1 MKRLVLFVLLLG
13 CLACN
18 AQTFCHT
25 PQVTNESHDRALGLQ
40 MMQKRT
46 TGVNNSLYK
55 LRVYIHV
62 IRKSDGTGGHSY
74 QDVQNTL
81 NILNSDFNPHGIYF
95 AWNGTTDYIDNTY
108 RYYHPSDTIFSVNS
122 HVDGIDIY
130 LFPDEVEKGNGG
142 LAHGVGMSSELYLGG
157 MYRSTFP
164 YVPSHVISHEMGHVL
179 YLYHTHHGT
188 SPEPGD
194 PGQCKELVNG
204 SNSAI
209 CGDYVEDTPADPN
222 LKQNVDTLTYQWT
235 KSGVDANGD
244 PYAPDTRQIMSY
256 TPPQCMSHFSLGQV
270 ERMYAAIE
278 SLNHLQSALMP
289 FIDGP
294 NIPCGEEIFKAESLP
309 NDCYTVWSWKNGSS
323 LPIVQGP
330 SSANQCSI
338 TNDNHAYI
346 NDTLVATVYKNGNV
360 VHTLEKAI
368 NTGCNFTGTYK
379 QAPHNY
385 VHWNYPGQAATPF
398 NEGETFM
405 VFKGTTITLRSNK
418 FINANITHSG
428 MPALSWTHSGD
439 SVTFFF
445 PYFEPNDPLLRSL
458 IPSND
463 NAMTVDVVNS
473 TCEHSRFYIMGSS
486 PLNPTMLSPNVQMN
500 RQGQSLIFSRNDA
513 EANSEISSV
522 EAEPKG
528 WTLTIANLAT
538 GQTMYQSRTDNDKL
552 GVFIRDWPAGIYVA
566 TIQAGNSSST
576 IKFKL

>member
-1 MKRLVLFVLLLG
+1 MR
-13 CLACN
+13 
-18 AQTFCHT
+18 
-25 PQVTNESHDRALGLQ
+25 
-40 MMQKRT
+40 
-46 TGVNNSLYK
+46 
-55 LRVYIHV
+55 
-62 IRKSDGTGGHSY
+62 
-74 QDVQNTL
+74 
-81 NILNSDFNPHGIYF
+81 
-95 AWNGTTDYIDNTY
+95 
-108 RYYHPSDTIFSVNS
+108 
-122 HVDGIDIY
+122 
-130 LFPDEVEKGNGG
+130 
-142 LAHGVGMSSELYLGG
+142 
-157 MYRSTFP
+157 
-164 YVPSHVISHEMGHVL
+164 
-179 YLYHTHHGT
+179 
-188 SPEPGD
+188 
-194 PGQCKELVNG
+194 
-204 SNSAI
+204 
-209 CGDYVEDTPADPN
+209 
-222 LKQNVDTLTYQWT
+222 
-235 KSGVDANGD
+235 
-244 PYAPDTRQIMSY
+244 
-256 TPPQCMSHFSLGQV
+256 HFSSGQA
-270 ERMYAAIE
+270 ERMFAAIE
-278 SLNHLQSALMP
+278 SLSYLQSALMP
-289 FIDGP
+289 FINGTS
-294 NIPCGEEIFKAESLP
+294 IPCGEELYKVESLP
-309 NDCYTVWSWKNGSS
+309 NGCYTVWSWKGDTS

-330 SSANQCSI
+330 SSTNECSI
-338 TNDNHAYI
+338 TNNNNAYI